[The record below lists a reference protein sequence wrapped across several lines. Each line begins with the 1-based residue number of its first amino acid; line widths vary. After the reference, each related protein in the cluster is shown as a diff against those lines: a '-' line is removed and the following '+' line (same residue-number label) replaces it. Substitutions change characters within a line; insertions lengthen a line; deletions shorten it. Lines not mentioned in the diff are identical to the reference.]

1 MNILSFDVGGTSIKY
16 GIVNEQ
22 SEVLSKGT
30 VPTPQNEITFLET
43 INEIVADNKNNYEKI
58 SIAMPGFVN
67 KRQSTYLYGA
77 NLKYAIDFRK
87 LNNFESS
94 KFSIDNDGN
103 VAAYSEYLSHYSN
116 QFSNLI
122 MLTFGTGVGGGII
135 SNGKLLRGLGSAG
148 EIGHMLTSKG
158 KKDYVCNCGK
168 TGCFE
173 ASTSAAAWTK
183 ECEYL
188 YEKYPQSELA
198 KKFSED
204 NLGSIIFDK
213 SIQLNIEELTTR
225 DEIILNI
232 SNGLVS
238 LFEIFDNEAFVLGGS
253 MSSKPFDLVHLI
265 NEDIANRFNF
275 PSRVFPDIFVSNQRG
290 EGGIIGAALL
300 AKNE

>member
-1 MNILSFDVGGTSIKY
+1 
-16 GIVNEQ
+16 
-22 SEVLSKGT
+22 
-30 VPTPQNEITFLET
+30 
-43 INEIVADNKNNYEKI
+43 
-58 SIAMPGFVN
+58 
-67 KRQSTYLYGA
+67 
-77 NLKYAIDFRK
+77 
-87 LNNFESS
+87 
-94 KFSIDNDGN
+94 
-103 VAAYSEYLSHYSN
+103 
-116 QFSNLI
+116 
-122 MLTFGTGVGGGII
+122 
-135 SNGKLLRGLGSAG
+135 
-148 EIGHMLTSKG
+148 
-158 KKDYVCNCGK
+158 
-168 TGCFE
+168 
-173 ASTSAAAWTK
+173 
-183 ECEYL
+183 L